1 MKFLKDF
8 DVKGKKV
15 LVRCDFNVPLDSSGN
30 ITDDFRIK
38 QTLPTIKYL
47 IENSAKIILM
57 SHLGEPKGKA
67 DKKLSLVPVA
77 KKLSELLGIEIKMAS
92 DCVGGGVKK
101 IVDSLNEKE
110 IVMLENLRFHK
121 EETEN
126 NEEFSKQL
134 AELGDIY
141 INDAFGV
148 CHRRHASV
156 VGVARI
162 LPSGAGL
169 LLENEVKVL
178 SKVLDN
184 PERPLAVVIG
194 GVKIESKLG
203 MIKEFAKIADN
214 VLIGGK
220 IAETI
225 LIVKGI
231 CVGREMPDK
240 SVMDEVSKIELTSP
254 KIHLPIDAVIS
265 ANLAG
270 DVYVKVSAPGKA
282 RRDELMLDIGPE
294 TINIFSTILS
304 EAKTIVWAGPMG
316 MFEND
321 KFANGTKRI
330 AEVITKNGG
339 AYKIAGGGDT
349 VSAIEKFNLADNF
362 DFVSSG
368 GGAMLAFLGKE
379 KLPGIEALK

>member
-15 LVRCDFNVPLDSSGN
+15 LVRCDFNVPLDDKGN

-47 IENSAKIILM
+47 IENDAKIILM
-57 SHLGEPKGKA
+57 SHLGEPKGKV
-67 DKKLSLVPVA
+67 DKKLSLAVVA
-77 KKLSELLGIEIKMAS
+77 QKLSELLGIEVKMAS
-92 DCVGGGVKK
+92 DCVG
-101 IVDSLNEKE
+101 DSVLKTVNSLKEKE
-110 IVMLENLRFHK
+110 VIMLENLRFHK

-126 NEEFSKQL
+126 DEGFSKQL

-148 CHRRHASV
+148 CHREHASV
-156 VGVARI
+156 VGVAKL

-169 LLENEVKVL
+169 LLENEIKVL

-184 PERPLAVVIG
+184 PERPLAVIIG

-203 MIKEFAKIADN
+203 MIKEFARIADN

-231 CVGREMPDK
+231 CVGREMPEK

-270 DVYVKVSAPGKA
+270 DVYVKESALGKA

-294 TINIFSTILS
+294 TINMFSTIIS

-321 KFANGTKRI
+321 KFANGTKKI
-330 AEVITKNGG
+330 AESITRNSG
-339 AYKIAGGGDT
+339 AYKIVGGGDT
-349 VSAIEKFNLADNF
+349 VSAIEKFNLADKF
-362 DFVSSG
+362 DHVSSG

-379 KLPGIEALK
+379 KLPGLEALK